1 MARVKYLTRED
12 LAPEY
17 QDLLDDTAINIRR
30 AMMNSPGCARV
41 QSRMMRYIRHES
53 PLDPRLRELA
63 ILQVGF
69 STRCAYEYAHHIE
82 QAHLAGVT
90 DADIA
95 AIAEESAGQD
105 TNLDLLAKAT
115 LQAARDLTE
124 NIALSDATYA
134 ELKKGLD
141 DSCIVEL
148 VVAIAFYNATVRV
161 LAGLRM
167 DLEPEYQALLDRYP
181 IPAA

>member
-12 LAPEY
+12 LAPEHKE
-17 QDLLDDTAINIRR
+17 LLDDTAINIRR
-30 AMMNSPGCARV
+30 AMMNAPGAARV

-69 STRCAYEYAHHIE
+69 SSGTRYEWVHHVE
-82 QAHLAGVT
+82 QALLAGAT
-90 DADIA
+90 EQDIR
-95 AIAEESAGQD
+95 AIAEEDAGRPTHFD
-105 TNLDLLAKAT
+105 ALTRAVLR
-115 LQAARDLTE
+115 AARDLTTRVDLPDE
-124 NIALSDATYA
+124 TYA
-134 ELKKGLD
+134 ELQRGLND
-141 DSCIVEL
+141 ECIVEL

-167 DLEPEYQALLDRYP
+167 DVEPECEDLLRRFP
-181 IPAA
+181 LPG